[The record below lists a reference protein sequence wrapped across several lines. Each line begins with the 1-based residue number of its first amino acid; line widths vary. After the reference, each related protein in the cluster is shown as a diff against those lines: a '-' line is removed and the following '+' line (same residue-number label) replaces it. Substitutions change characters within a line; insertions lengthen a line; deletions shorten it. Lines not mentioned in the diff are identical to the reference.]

1 MSSDAVEK
9 FFAQVSTDEPLQKA
23 VQAAYQK
30 GVNAEG
36 HAAVAALAAGR
47 GFQVTGDEL
56 AKAWVLQQGQLSDDA
71 VEKVAG
77 GAGPTIPSSSFV
89 STGGIAGAIHATR
102 KA

>member
-47 GFQVTGDEL
+47 GFHVTADEL
-56 AKAWVLQQGQLSDDA
+56 ATAWVLQQGQLSDDA

-77 GAGPTIPSSSFV
+77 GGGGPTIPESAWV
-89 STGGIAGAIHATR
+89 STGFGNPYSSR